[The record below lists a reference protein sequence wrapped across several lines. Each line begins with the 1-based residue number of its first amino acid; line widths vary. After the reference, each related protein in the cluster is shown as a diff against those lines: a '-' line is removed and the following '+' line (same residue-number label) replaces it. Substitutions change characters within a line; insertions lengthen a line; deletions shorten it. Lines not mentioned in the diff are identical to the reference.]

1 MGERTRDTSGRYKS
15 NVTDDDVVAAVR
27 AHDPAATSE
36 VADAVDVTRQA
47 VDRRLRQL
55 RDDGRVSSKKIGAS
69 LVWFMP
75 RSRETRETPAH
86 DDADG
91 FDTDDLQGDP
101 STTLD
106 DDVGAH
112 AGERDVSTAD
122 LKGRLR
128 SYLDERDGGPTKSYA
143 RGILADAVVYLREHG
158 VASTSELKTELYPRY
173 ADHYGGERTMWEST
187 GGRYLEDVPG
197 VTKEGQGEWSYA
209 GDDVVRDAL
218 EDVDT

>member
-1 MGERTRDTSGRYKS
+1 MGERTRDESTGQYAGE
-15 NVTDDDVVAAVR
+15 VTDVDVVAAVR

-36 VADAVDVTRQA
+36 IGDELGVSRQA
-47 VDRRLRQL
+47 ADRRLRRL

-75 RSRETRETPAH
+75 RETSARPAH
-86 DDADG
+86 GDADA
-91 FDTDDLQGDP
+91 FDAADLQGDA
-101 STTLD
+101 STTLAD
-106 DDVGAH
+106 DTGAR
-112 AGERDVSTAD
+112 AGESDVSMAD

-128 SYLDERDGGPTKSYA
+128 AYLDERDGGPTKSYA

-158 VASTSELKTELYPRY
+158 DASTSELKTELYPRY
-173 ADHYGGERTMWEST
+173 DDHYGDERTMWEST

-197 VTKEGQGEWSYA
+197 VDKIGSGEWSYA

-218 EDVDT
+218 DDVDHD

>member
-1 MGERTRDTSGRYKS
+1 MGERTRDTSGRYQS

-47 VDRRLRQL
+47 VDRRLRRL

-75 RSRETRETPAH
+75 RSRETDETPAH
-86 DDADG
+86 GDAET
-91 FDTDDLQGDP
+91 FDTEGDA
-101 STTLD
+101 STTLAD
-106 DDVGAH
+106 DTGAR
-112 AGERDVSTAD
+112 AGESDVSTAD

-128 SYLDERDGGPTKSYA
+128 AYLDERDGGPTKSYA

-158 VASTSELKTELYPRY
+158 DASTTELKTELYPRY
-173 ADHYGGERTMWEST
+173 DDHYGGERTMWEST

-197 VTKEGQGEWSYA
+197 VDKIGTGEWSYA
-209 GDDVVRDAL
+209 GDDVVRDVL
-218 EDVDT
+218 ENDDHD